1 MNEIALS
8 FEQGDNEN
16 RAAEAANSQHFDKTK
31 DFLDGLERN
40 KETDL
45 NRYRECQRQ
54 LIQGYGRKIVC
65 SLALTV
71 LEENNNDRNLFEKLA
86 NDKNELRSFVFQS
99 IYDELLVAS
108 QMADDYGQVHQ
119 LEILKKRVSKFLE
132 ELHEQ

>member
-45 NRYRECQRQ
+45 NRYREC
-54 LIQGYGRKIVC
+54 
-65 SLALTV
+65 
-71 LEENNNDRNLFEKLA
+71 
-86 NDKNELRSFVFQS
+86 
-99 IYDELLVAS
+99 
-108 QMADDYGQVHQ
+108 
-119 LEILKKRVSKFLE
+119 
-132 ELHEQ
+132 